1 MASQAERQAEALE
14 RLLDMVS
21 MLDNMLSDEELM
33 KAVAKLLI
41 TPETLIV
48 IDRFPQIMQL
58 LERMTR
64 PEMLSKLQTLVEIID
79 SLDVGAL
86 KEATAALASA
96 PQVNSL
102 SDLVLLLGN
111 KETLKGLNA
120 LLNIA
125 RSFGSLASRPQK

>member
-1 MASQAERQAEALE
+1 MVSQAERQAEALE

-48 IDRFPQIMQL
+48 IDRLPQIMQL

-64 PEMLSKLQTLVEIID
+64 PETLSKLQALVEIID

-125 RSFGSLASRPQK
+125 RSFGSLALRPQK

>member
-1 MASQAERQAEALE
+1 MVSQAERQAEALE

-48 IDRFPQIMQL
+48 IDRLPQIMQL

-64 PEMLSKLQTLVEIID
+64 PETLSKLQALVEIID

>member
-1 MASQAERQAEALE
+1 MVSQAERQAEALE

-48 IDRFPQIMQL
+48 IDRLPQIMQL

-64 PEMLSKLQTLVEIID
+64 PETLSKLQALVEIID
-79 SLDVGAL
+79 SLDVSAL
-86 KEATAALASA
+86 KEATTALASA

>member
-1 MASQAERQAEALE
+1 MVSQAERQAEALE

-21 MLDNMLSDEELM
+21 ILDNMLSDEELM

-48 IDRFPQIMQL
+48 IDRLPQIMQL

-64 PEMLSKLQTLVEIID
+64 PETLSKLQALVEIID

>member
-1 MASQAERQAEALE
+1 MVSQAERQAEALE

-33 KAVAKLLI
+33 KAVTKLLI

-48 IDRFPQIMQL
+48 IDRLPQIMQL

-64 PEMLSKLQTLVEIID
+64 PETLSKLQALVEIID
-79 SLDVGAL
+79 SLDVSAL

>member
-48 IDRFPQIMQL
+48 IDRLPQIMQL
-58 LERMTR
+58 LERITR
-64 PEMLSKLQTLVEIID
+64 PEMLSKLQALVEIID

>member
-1 MASQAERQAEALE
+1 MVSQAERQAEALE

-48 IDRFPQIMQL
+48 IDRLPQIMQL

-64 PEMLSKLQTLVEIID
+64 PETLSKLQALVEIIG

-120 LLNIA
+120 LLNIT

>member
-1 MASQAERQAEALE
+1 MVSQAERQAEALE

-48 IDRFPQIMQL
+48 IDRLPQIMQL

-64 PEMLSKLQTLVEIID
+64 PETLNKLQALVEIID

>member
-1 MASQAERQAEALE
+1 MVSQAERQAEALE

-21 MLDNMLSDEELM
+21 MLDNVLSDEELM

-48 IDRFPQIMQL
+48 IDRLPQIMQL

-64 PEMLSKLQTLVEIID
+64 PETLSKLQALIEIID